1 MRHRS
6 ALAAGT
12 VCVLT
17 AAIYGCAREP
27 AAPRPTPESSAEA
40 RAATLDLAVAT
51 ILSGSSSLS
60 TSVSDLSSGI
70 STAVANLASGGT
82 VIQAAVFAGGKSTCY
97 VRDGE
102 AECWGQN
109 RTGQLGDGTTE
120 DRSAPVPVTTAEGP
134 IAALAL
140 GYTNACALME
150 AGDIVCWGSSVSVF
164 LESGAQAAYRTVSV
178 GASHACGVSAE
189 GEVLC
194 WGRNSLGALGD
205 GTTENR
211 EEPVEA
217 VGLAGGAT
225 AVAAGVDFSCAV
237 HRGGVR
243 CWGSNDNGQVGD
255 GTYAVRLIPVD
266 VIGLDSGFA
275 GVTAGVFHACA
286 WTNEGEAWCWGENLS
301 GQLGDG
307 TGYNS
312 SHPVKVDGI
321 AGGVSSVA
329 AGGSHTCA
337 LTRAGGVMC
346 WGNNDHGQLGD
357 GTKDSRKAPVDVSG
371 LTGGVIA
378 LAAGTGHTCALR
390 KDGFVQCWGLNDHG
404 QLGNGGTE
412 ESLVPVDVERR

>member
-6 ALAAGT
+6 ALAAGM

-40 RAATLDLAVAT
+40 HAATLDLAVAT

-70 STAVANLASGGT
+70 STAVANLASGGA

-150 AGDIVCWGSSVSVF
+150 AGDIVCWGSGVSF
-164 LESGAQAAYRTVSV
+164 FPESGAQAACRTVSV
-178 GASHACGVSAE
+178 GAPHACGVSAE

-194 WGRNSLGALGD
+194 W
-205 GTTENR
+205 
-211 EEPVEA
+211 
-217 VGLAGGAT
+217 
-225 AVAAGVDFSCAV
+225 
-237 HRGGVR
+237 
-243 CWGSNDNGQVGD
+243 
-255 GTYAVRLIPVD
+255 
-266 VIGLDSGFA
+266 
-275 GVTAGVFHACA
+275 
-286 WTNEGEAWCWGENLS
+286 
-301 GQLGDG
+301 
-307 TGYNS
+307 
-312 SHPVKVDGI
+312 
-321 AGGVSSVA
+321 
-329 AGGSHTCA
+329 
-337 LTRAGGVMC
+337 
-346 WGNNDHGQLGD
+346 
-357 GTKDSRKAPVDVSG
+357 
-371 LTGGVIA
+371 
-378 LAAGTGHTCALR
+378 
-390 KDGFVQCWGLNDHG
+390 
-404 QLGNGGTE
+404 
-412 ESLVPVDVERR
+412 